1 MLAGVRKR
9 SALLCHRLQPPDAG
23 QRGLATATFA
33 KPALLSKIYAP
44 TSKLDRSQGTET
56 LRSVDYLVK
65 AGFIRQV
72 RTVRPSSRPRCRRC
86 ALAESDTCSRDAS
99 GKSSAGIYSLL
110 PFGQRVL
117 EKLEKIIEHEMY
129 SLGALA

>member
-44 TSKLDRSQGTET
+44 MSKLDRSQGTET
-56 LRSVDYLVK
+56 RGSVDYLIK

-72 RTVRPSSRPRCRRC
+72 RSVQPSSRSRCRKC
-86 ALAESDTCSRDAS
+86 ALAESDKCSRDAYGS
-99 GKSSAGIYSLL
+99 RRLASTACCHLVSEFLKSLRRSSSTRCTLWV
-110 PFGQRVL
+110 R
-117 EKLEKIIEHEMY
+117 
-129 SLGALA
+129 